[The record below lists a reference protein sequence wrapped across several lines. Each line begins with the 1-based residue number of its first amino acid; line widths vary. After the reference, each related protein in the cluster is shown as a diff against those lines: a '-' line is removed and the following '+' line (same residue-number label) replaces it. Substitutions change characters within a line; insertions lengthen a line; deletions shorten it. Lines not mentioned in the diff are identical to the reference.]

1 MNFFEHQA
9 RAKRNSGR
17 LILLLALAVLC
28 LVSLT
33 SIVLTLLLQA
43 FGEVSAYSAESR
55 MGLDWSLIGMI
66 ACVVVAVVLFGSLYK
81 SIQLSSGG
89 KAVAE
94 RLGGRLLNLAPQ
106 SPEERRILNVVEEM
120 AIASGT
126 PVPPVYLL
134 DDPSIN
140 AFAAGLT
147 PQDAVIGITRGAIF
161 LLSRDE
167 LQGVI
172 AHEFSHIFH
181 GDMRLNTRLV
191 AVLHGILLLGLI
203 GEELLE
209 GSTNRGL
216 RISSSSSR
224 DKSAGVF
231 IAIGCALWVL
241 GYAGTFFGNLIKAA
255 VSRQR
260 EFLAD
265 AAAVQFTRNDQSI
278 AGALKKIGG
287 YSCGSQLQTSHA
299 AEFSHMYFGPGIDM
313 ALSSLMAT
321 HPPLE
326 ERIRRVEPRWD
337 GSFPSVRLPAN
348 AYGPDS
354 NYDTSLSDS
363 WDVALSGFSAP
374 AASYSPQ
381 AAEHSIANIG
391 NPQAAHISAARNN
404 LQRLPDTLKAAAHR
418 SLDAQALM
426 LGLLL
431 SRDTD
436 LQAKQLALLQPQLN
450 PDITQVLEQ
459 LRGELSSLPAEL
471 RLPLLELSIP
481 ALKQLDTEQFAQL
494 QRHLALLAQADKVI
508 SLMEWSLLRILQRN
522 VQGPRPVDGQYRL
535 MEMAAECAV
544 LLSALAHAGHQDSE
558 QAAQALAKACAALPF
573 EPVSLA
579 ANGGEL
585 KTLDTALTRLNRL
598 LPLQKPRLLKAMA
611 ICITHDGQINAAEAE
626 LMRAVADTLD
636 CPMPPLLGTTFD

>member
-17 LILLLALAVLC
+17 LVLLLALAVIC

-33 SIVLTLLLQA
+33 SVTLMLLLQV
-43 FGEVSAYSAESR
+43 FGEVPAYSAESR
-55 MGLDWSLIGMI
+55 TGLDWSLIGVI
-66 ACVVVAVVLFGSLYK
+66 AAAVIAVVLLGSLYK
-81 SIQLSSGG
+81 SIQLSKGG

-106 SPEERRILNVVEEM
+106 SPEERRVLNVVEEM

-126 PVPPVYLL
+126 PVPPLYLL

-203 GEELLE
+203 GDQLLD
-209 GSTNRGL
+209 SSNDRSL
-216 RISSSSSR
+216 RLSSSR
-224 DKSAGVF
+224 DGNKSAALF
-231 IAIGCALWVL
+231 IAIGCALWLL

-265 AAAVQFTRNDQSI
+265 AAAVQFTRNDQGI

-287 YSCGSQLQTSHA
+287 YACGSQLQASHA
-299 AEFSHMYFGPGIDM
+299 AEFSHMYFGPGISL
-313 ALSSLMAT
+313 ALGSLLAT

-337 GSFPSVRLPAN
+337 GSFPQVVLPAT
-348 AYGPDS
+348 YGNSADPDTRVS
-354 NYDTSLSDS
+354 AN
-363 WDVALSGFSAP
+363 WEAKLSGLSA
-374 AASYSPQ
+374 AAPSYSSQ
-381 AAEHSIANIG
+381 AAEHAIASIG
-391 NPQAAHISAARNN
+391 EPQTAHLQCARNS
-404 LQRLPDTLKAAAHR
+404 LQRLAAPLKAAAHR
-418 SLDAQALM
+418 SLDAQALVY
-426 LGLLL
+426 GLLL
-431 SRDTD
+431 SRNEA
-436 LQAKQLALLQPQLN
+436 QRGKQLELLRPRLN
-450 PDITQVLEQ
+450 PDIAQVLQQ
-459 LRGELSSLPAEL
+459 LRGELSTLDDDL
-471 RLPLLELSIP
+471 RLPLLELAIP
-481 ALKQLDTEQFAQL
+481 ALKQLDQQQFSEIKKNL
-494 QRHLALLAQADKVI
+494 VLLAQADRVV
-508 SLMEWSLLRILQRN
+508 SLMEWSLFRILERN
-522 VQGPRPVDGQYRL
+522 VQGSLPISGQYRL
-535 MEMAAECAV
+535 MAMAEECAV
-544 LLSALAHAGHQDSE
+544 LLSALAYAGHDDPKL
-558 QAAQALAKACAALPF
+558 AAQAFAQACAALPF
-573 EPVSLA
+573 EQLA
-579 ANGGEL
+579 LQAPDSANL
-585 KTLDTALTRLNRL
+585 KNLDAALKRLSQL

-611 ICITHDGQINAAEAE
+611 LCIAHDGRINAAEAE

-636 CPMPPLLGTTFD
+636 CPMPPLLGD

>member
-33 SIVLTLLLQA
+33 SIVLTLLLQV
-43 FGEVSAYSAESR
+43 FGEVPAYSAESR
-55 MGLDWSLIGMI
+55 TGLDWTLIGSI
-66 ACVVVAVVLFGSLYK
+66 ASVVVAVILLGSLYK
-81 SIQLSSGG
+81 NIQLSSGG

-172 AHEFSHIFH
+172 AHEFSNIFH

-203 GEELLE
+203 GGELLD
-209 GSTNRGL
+209 NRSL
-216 RISSSSSR
+216 RLGSSSGR
-224 DKSAGVF
+224 NKSAGMF
-231 IAIGCALWVL
+231 IAIGAALWVL

-287 YSCGSQLQTSHA
+287 YAAGSQLNASHA
-299 AEFSHMYFGPGIDM
+299 AEFSHMYFGPGIHM
-313 ALSSLMAT
+313 ALGSLMAT

-337 GSFPSVRLPAN
+337 GSFPSVSLPAN
-348 AYGPDS
+348 AYDPDS
-354 NYDTSLSDS
+354 NSAANLSET
-363 WDVALSGFSAP
+363 WDAALSGFNAP
-374 AASYSPQ
+374 ASSYSPQ
-381 AAEHSIANIG
+381 AAEHAIANIG
-391 NPQAAHISAARNN
+391 QPQAAHISAARSS
-404 LQRLPDTLKAAAHR
+404 LQRLPDALKAAAHR
-418 SLDAQALM
+418 SLDVQALM
-426 LGLLL
+426 LGLFL
-431 SRDTD
+431 SRDTSS
-436 LQAKQLALLQPQLN
+436 QAKQLALLQPRLN
-450 PDITQVLEQ
+450 PDIAQVLEP

-471 RLPLLELSIP
+471 RLPLLELAIP
-481 ALKQLDTEQFAQL
+481 ALKQLDPEQFSQL
-494 QRHLALLAQADKVI
+494 QRHLVLLAQADKVI

-585 KTLDTALTRLNRL
+585 KTLDTALIRLSRL

-626 LMRAVADTLD
+626 LMRAVAETLD
-636 CPMPPLLGTTFD
+636 CPMPPLLGEANT